1 MSGGNVDWRADDA
14 ETGAQRIAGRPAQ
27 AFWRRLRP
35 CFRGVLM
42 EPHRRAGDGR
52 VSWSWTGPAEPG
64 VPGGADLAGLRRRLG
79 AGLANL
85 AAELERDEEAGGG
98 EAAELHAGMEALVAD
113 LTGAPDG
120 RLAAYAART
129 EAGWMIRSWGVAR
142 PGPARRADEA
152 DAEPVAGAAE
162 ESAAIDTTEK
172 LPTGNATTGRRR
184 LVWVLLG
191 LCALGAAAWGVWGRG
206 AGGQN
211 QNDAEQRETAIAAE
225 PARSATNTGGRE
237 PDRGHGPGEAAKGFS
252 QLRAGPATGPVFS
265 EPGAPL
271 RRNGENAATETR
283 LKVVPVPMAY
293 TGPMGT
299 PPETEPKPERAERDS
314 TRERSSTPAPSG
326 PGANALKPTDASAEQ
341 NFGAVADK
349 KESTV
354 AEAPPSDSLAGGFKA
369 TGLIAGE
376 ATERAGEGT
385 PPVEAGSARAGE
397 ILDTGSESAAR
408 SPEAPTGDGPAV
420 ETKRAKTVAAKPATT
435 DAATEAKASSPPLS
449 SRPLALANAPDRAW
463 VCRLGEWRLART
475 RDVALVTAPA
485 EVSADGDAAAAL
497 AAARQQAWERV
508 RAALP
513 SALRRPATQT
523 GWVFLLKAEA
533 VRSGSPVWKMV
544 EGGPRAA
551 STLIASDRAE
561 VGWPE
566 PVTSGAFEA
575 RLLGPDGVEWA
586 RVRVE
591 ERGRR
596 ILVRAG
602 TEVAEAVPWFEVS
615 GRRDRAEDRPS
626 ADCVWR
632 SLRPG
637 WANTGW
643 RSESSASTTRVVCFG
658 SASTPALP
666 VDGVVALEH
675 PPSGWALAREVR
687 LDPGL

>member
-152 DAEPVAGAAE
+152 DAEPVAKAAE

-184 LVWVLLG
+184 LVWVLLIMG
-191 LCALGAAAWGVWGRG
+191 ALGAAAWGVWGRG

-211 QNDAEQRETAIAAE
+211 SKVVEQRETAITAE
-225 PARSATNTGGRE
+225 PVRSAANMGGRE
-237 PDRGHGPGEAAKGFS
+237 PDRGHGPGEAAKGIP

-265 EPGAPL
+265 APGAPQ

-299 PPETEPKPERAERDS
+299 PPETEPKSDGAERDS

-326 PGANALKPTDASAEQ
+326 PGATALKPPDGRAEQ
-341 NFGAVADK
+341 SSDAVADK
-349 KESTV
+349 KENTV
-354 AEAPPSDSLAGGFKA
+354 ADAPTSDSLASAFKA

-376 ATERAGEGT
+376 ATERVGEGT
-385 PPVEAGSARAGE
+385 PPVEARSARAGE
-397 ILDTGSESAAR
+397 IWDTGPESAAR
-408 SPEAPTGDGPAV
+408 SPEAPAADGPAV
-420 ETKRAKTVAAKPATT
+420 VAKRAETVAAKTTTT
-435 DAATEAKASSPPLS
+435 DAATEAKTSPSLS
-449 SRPLALANAPDRAW
+449 SRPPALANAPDRAW

-513 SALRRPATQT
+513 SALRRPATLT

-533 VRSGSPVWKMV
+533 VRAGAPVWRMV

-586 RVRVE
+586 RVRIE

-596 ILVRAG
+596 IAVRAG
-602 TEVAEAVPWFEVS
+602 TEVAEAAPWFEVS
-615 GRRDRAEDRPS
+615 GRGDRAEDRLS

-637 WANTGW
+637 WAETGW
-643 RSESSASTTRVVCFG
+643 RSESSATATRVVCFG
-658 SASTPALP
+658 SAATPALP

-687 LDPGL
+687 LDPVP

>member
-1 MSGGNVDWRADDA
+1 
-14 ETGAQRIAGRPAQ
+14 
-27 AFWRRLRP
+27 
-35 CFRGVLM
+35 
-42 EPHRRAGDGR
+42 
-52 VSWSWTGPAEPG
+52 
-64 VPGGADLAGLRRRLG
+64 
-79 AGLANL
+79 
-85 AAELERDEEAGGG
+85 
-98 EAAELHAGMEALVAD
+98 
-113 LTGAPDG
+113 
-120 RLAAYAART
+120 
-129 EAGWMIRSWGVAR
+129 
-142 PGPARRADEA
+142 
-152 DAEPVAGAAE
+152 
-162 ESAAIDTTEK
+162 
-172 LPTGNATTGRRR
+172 
-184 LVWVLLG
+184 
-191 LCALGAAAWGVWGRG
+191 
-206 AGGQN
+206 
-211 QNDAEQRETAIAAE
+211 
-225 PARSATNTGGRE
+225 
-237 PDRGHGPGEAAKGFS
+237 
-252 QLRAGPATGPVFS
+252 
-265 EPGAPL
+265 
-271 RRNGENAATETR
+271 
-283 LKVVPVPMAY
+283 
-293 TGPMGT
+293 
-299 PPETEPKPERAERDS
+299 
-314 TRERSSTPAPSG
+314 
-326 PGANALKPTDASAEQ
+326 
-341 NFGAVADK
+341 
-349 KESTV
+349 
-354 AEAPPSDSLAGGFKA
+354 
-369 TGLIAGE
+369 
-376 ATERAGEGT
+376 
-385 PPVEAGSARAGE
+385 
-397 ILDTGSESAAR
+397 
-408 SPEAPTGDGPAV
+408 
-420 ETKRAKTVAAKPATT
+420 VAAKTTTT
-435 DAATEAKASSPPLS
+435 DAATEAKTSPSLS
-449 SRPLALANAPDRAW
+449 SRPPALANAPDRAW
-463 VCRLGEWRLART
+463 VCRLGDWRLART

-596 ILVRAG
+596 IVVRAG
-602 TEVAEAVPWFEVS
+602 TEVAEAAPWFEVS
-615 GRRDRAEDRPS
+615 GRGDRAEDRLS
-626 ADCVWR
+626 ANCVWT